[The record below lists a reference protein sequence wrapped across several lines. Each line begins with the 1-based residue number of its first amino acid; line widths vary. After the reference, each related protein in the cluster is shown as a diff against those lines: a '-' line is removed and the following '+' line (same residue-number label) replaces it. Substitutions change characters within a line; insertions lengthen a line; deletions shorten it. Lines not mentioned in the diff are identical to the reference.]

1 MRRKAHRCSQQ
12 LTALRAGRLRSLLR
26 GNGLVPGQ
34 SVALQ
39 AAREGIKISQHSK
52 MSVKKRSLNDPSESG
67 KIDVYSDLDERVLK
81 DAPASAANLGERP
94 GQSIIQAA
102 IEARDTALLRKIAAE
117 RKGLTDQQRQALLL
131 VADLLDRAVK
141 KRGAH
146 A

>member
-1 MRRKAHRCSQQ
+1 
-12 LTALRAGRLRSLLR
+12 
-26 GNGLVPGQ
+26 
-34 SVALQ
+34 
-39 AAREGIKISQHSK
+39 